1 MATLGGKLVD
11 EERQARLV
19 AAGGRAMDDTLL
31 GRAIEHRKGALEA
44 GLGVAARLG
53 LADATH
59 GRANPRLHGE
69 VGLASLV
76 AGPDALLGG
85 LVMRHQLP
93 PRRDRNRA
101 TGAVQTAER
110 PQVSRFHS
118 PRQGTPE
125 GRPRVPPAI
134 ERHGCSERLR
144 RSSATLAGGT
154 RGLPVVVDNNGGVLR
169 SARTGITKGGS
180 APCSRNAFARRSNA
194 CRPAPAATSSRT
206 ARARSSTSGRP
217 SASTPGCARI
227 SRRGA
232 RPIRAWTGSSPWSP
246 TSTSS
251 PPAA

>member
-53 LADATH
+53 LADAAQ

-69 VGLASLV
+69 VGPAFLV

-110 PQVSRFHS
+110 PQVSRF
-118 PRQGTPE
+118 PCDRQE
-125 GRPRVPPAI
+125 A
-134 ERHGCSERLR
+134 L
-144 RSSATLAGGT
+144 SAGAGG
-154 RGLPVVVDNNGGVLR
+154 RRPPGNREARLLGMPVGIPPPRLPGGLRPPPR
-169 SARTGITKGGS
+169 SKWD
-180 APCSRNAFARRSNA
+180 
-194 CRPAPAATSSRT
+194 
-206 ARARSSTSGRP
+206 SSTSAGE
-217 SASTPGCARI
+217 AVCPGGVIA
-227 SRRGA
+227 
-232 RPIRAWTGSSPWSP
+232 
-246 TSTSS
+246 
-251 PPAA
+251 